1 MDSHPQALV
10 TGGTR
15 GIGRAVCLELAAQG
29 FDVAFTY
36 RSNADLAKS
45 LENELQARGAK
56 STKHKGYLLD
66 ISESGPLENGLALI
80 SRDFP
85 NIEVLV
91 NNAGI
96 SIDGLAMRFKLEDFD
111 RLINTNVRGAFLTTQ
126 AMLRPMM
133 KARRG
138 SIIFISSVIGEMGN
152 AGQTAYSATKAAL
165 LGMTKSLAKEVGSR
179 GIRVNAI
186 TPGFIGTD
194 MTSTLPEQSKQSI
207 LAQIPLGTLGEPEDV
222 ARAVIFL
229 ASPASKYITGQVLA
243 VNGGLYM

>member
-1 MDSHPQALV
+1 MNRPQALV

-15 GIGRAVCLELAAQG
+15 GIGRAVCLELARLG
-29 FDVAFTY
+29 YDVAFTY
-36 RSNADLAKS
+36 RASSDLANT
-45 LENELQARGAK
+45 LESELKALGA
-56 STKHKGYLLD
+56 TAKGYTVDLGSAEAIETGL
-66 ISESGPLENGLALI
+66 SGILK
-80 SRDFP
+80 DFG

-96 SIDGLAMRFKLEDFD
+96 SIDGLAMRFKVEDFD
-111 RLINTNVRGAFLTTQ
+111 RLMNTNIKGAYLTTQ
-126 AMLRPMM
+126 AVLRPMM

-138 SIIFISSVIGEMGN
+138 SIIFISSVIGQMGN
-152 AGQTAYSATKAAL
+152 AGQSAYSTTKAAL

-186 TPGFIGTD
+186 TPGFIKTD
-194 MTSTLPEQSKQSI
+194 MTSALPDQNKESI

-222 ARAVIFL
+222 ASVVAFL
-229 ASPASKYITGQVLA
+229 ASPASKYVTGQILA